1 MIFAIAV
8 VPSHVVWCRWVD
20 DAGDA
25 TSSVSGSTLD
35 SVRENPESV
44 PAGHNPSGSVV
55 ERDAIVVE
63 GENPMSSAYQPYPD
77 PSRAATPSASSRIAA
92 ILAHLSAPIA
102 ALLSAGSLSL
112 LGPLLVWL
120 VKKDDPYVRRAAAG
134 AFNFNLSFWLLYLI
148 SWLLIITVVG
158 AVVGIPLLVVLFL
171 VSAWCHIKGAIRAAD
186 DRPYDYPFQIRVLS

>member
-1 MIFAIAV
+1 MIFAIV
-8 VPSHVVWCRWVD
+8 VVLSRRVRSRRGPGRRPILIGRPIGVRVD
-20 DAGDA
+20 PGFLPA
-25 TSSVSGSTLD
+25 T
-35 SVRENPESV
+35 RNPV
-44 PAGHNPSGSVV
+44 QFGHNAPRPVV
-55 ERDAIVVE
+55 GRNEFAVE
-63 GENPMSSAYQPYPD
+63 GEDPMSQPYQP
-77 PSRAATPSASSRIAA
+77 AAAVPSASSRIAA

-158 AVVGIPLLVVLFL
+158 AVVGIPLLVVLFV
-171 VSAWCHIKGAIRAAD
+171 VSAWCHIKGAVRAAD